1 MTMDIIDKRI
11 YSCNEAICKNIE
23 SLQANERGLLS
34 QNILS
39 QLRNFLECVFLKIY
53 VASGNSLIENEYQNI
68 KNAIKFINTLQGK
81 YRFLMSRHFFKLATT
96 ALVVGLVSAC
106 AQAGVDPATL
116 PVKNLKVDVI
126 FVGAGG
132 TGLAVAVAARLAGA
146 EVLVIEKL
154 PMVGGSSLLRV
165 GPLLLEIPMLR
176 SELEARGPRPRS
188 LSRSGSMTR
197 SAPPRAAIPPILMR
211 VLCAPWPESLR

>member
-1 MTMDIIDKRI
+1 MSALMGF
-11 YSCNEAICKNIE
+11 A
-23 SLQANERGLLS
+23 
-34 QNILS
+34 
-39 QLRNFLECVFLKIY
+39 LRTRLPL
-53 VASGNSLIENEYQNI
+53 SLINI
-68 KNAIKFINTLQGK
+68 PNRGETLV
-81 YRFLMSRHFFKLATT
+81 SRHFKLTTT

-116 PVKNLKVDVI
+116 PVKNLKADVI
-126 FVGAGG
+126 VVGAGG
-132 TGLAVAVAARLAGA
+132 TGLAAAAAARLAGA

-154 PMVGGSSLLRV
+154 PMVGGSSAFAGGANSSVEVPWL
-165 GPLLLEIPMLR
+165 PMLR

-197 SAPPRAAIPPILMR
+197 SAPPRAAIPPILMS

>member
-1 MTMDIIDKRI
+1 
-11 YSCNEAICKNIE
+11 
-23 SLQANERGLLS
+23 
-34 QNILS
+34 
-39 QLRNFLECVFLKIY
+39 
-53 VASGNSLIENEYQNI
+53 
-68 KNAIKFINTLQGK
+68 
-81 YRFLMSRHFFKLATT
+81 MSRHFFKLATT

-165 GPLLLEIPMLR
+165 GPLLLENPMLR
-176 SELEARGPRPRS
+176 SKLEARGPRPRS

-197 SAPPRAAIPPILMR
+197 SAPPRAAIPPSCARHGQR
-211 VLCAPWPESLR
+211 VYGDCQLARRQDRPQVCDPASLWLRWVRLCECAC